1 MGKKILFVAS
11 GRGHIMSFHCPY
23 LKALTESGYTVHGA
37 WSGAADAVP
46 GVDKVHI
53 LPFEKK
59 MTTPG
64 NFRAAYILRKII
76 KKEGYDA
83 IIVHTSLAAFFTR
96 LAVLAMKKRPAVVN
110 MVHGYLFDDQSSPLK
125 KKVLLAAEKLT
136 ASVTDLLITMNEW
149 DRQLAERETLGTK
162 IAHVPG
168 IGVDF
173 ARLDRQKA
181 ADGAELRSRLG
192 IDESAFVLIYPA
204 EFSARKSQSVL
215 LRAVAEMNDNT
226 VLILPGSGILL
237 GECKDLAEELGIG
250 RRVIFPGY
258 VSDMGAWYQ
267 IADAA
272 ISASRSEGLPFNIME
287 AMHSGLP
294 VVASAVKGHEDLM
307 DHMESGLL
315 YPYGDHKACAECI
328 RFLKENP
335 ADAARMAEQGRENV
349 EQYELERV
357 MPQVMALYESVL
369 EKETV
374 TAK

>member
-1 MGKKILFVAS
+1 
-11 GRGHIMSFHCPY
+11 MSFHCPY
-23 LKALTESGYTVHGA
+23 LEALTDAGYTVHGA
-37 WSGAADAVP
+37 WSGSADAVP
-46 GVDKVHI
+46 GIDKVHI

-59 MTTPG
+59 MTAPG

-96 LAVLAMKKRPAVVN
+96 LAVMAMMDRPAVIN
-110 MVHGYLFDDQSSPLK
+110 MVHGYLFDDQSSNLK

-149 DRQLAERETLGTK
+149 DRQLAEREKLGAR

-173 ARLDRQKA
+173 TRLDSQKA
-181 ADGAELRSRLG
+181 EDGAALRRRLG
-192 IDESAFVLIYPA
+192 IDEGAFVLIYPA

-215 LRAVAEMNDNT
+215 LNAMAELDDNT
-226 VLILPGSGILL
+226 VLILPGNGALL
-237 GECKDLAEELGIG
+237 EECKAMAGKLG

-294 VVASAVKGHEDLM
+294 VVASAVKGNEDLI
-307 DHMESGLL
+307 DHMENGLL
-315 YPYGDHKACAECI
+315 YPYGDHKACAESV
-328 RFLKENP
+328 RFLIENP
-335 ADAARMAEQGRENV
+335 ADAARMAAHGRESV
-349 EQYELERV
+349 AQYELERV
-357 MPQVMALYESVL
+357 MPQVMALYEAVMD
-369 EKETV
+369 KETV
-374 TAK
+374 TAE

>member
-11 GRGHIMSFHCPY
+11 GRGHIMSFHRPY
-23 LKALTESGYTVHGA
+23 LKALTEAGHTVHGA

-59 MTTPG
+59 MTAPG
-64 NFRAAYILRKII
+64 NFRAAYILRRII
-76 KKEGYDA
+76 KKERYDA

-96 LAVLAMKKRPAVVN
+96 LAVVAMKHRPAVVN
-110 MVHGYLFDDQSSPLK
+110 MVHGYLFDDQSSSLK
-125 KKVLLAAEKLT
+125 KKVFLAAEKLT

-149 DRQLAERETLGTK
+149 DRQLAEHEKLGAR

-168 IGVDF
+168 VGVDF
-173 ARLDRQKA
+173 ERLDAQKA
-181 ADGAELRSRLG
+181 ADGESLRGRLG
-192 IDESAFVLIYPA
+192 IDEDAFVLIYPA

-215 LRAVAEMNDNT
+215 LRAIAELEENT
-226 VLILPGSGILL
+226 VLILPGNGALL
-237 GECKDLAEELGIG
+237 GECKDLAEKLGVG

-272 ISASRSEGLPFNIME
+272 VSASRSEGLPFNIME

-294 VVASAVKGHEDLM
+294 VVASAVKGHEDLI

-335 ADAARMAEQGRENV
+335 ADAVRIASQGSDSIA
-349 EQYELERV
+349 QYELERV